1 MHARLRRRNPS
12 PDKTQGRGGW
22 VTERLRPPATE
33 RLAGGR
39 GEHNEGT
46 SETQHKKGRADVH
59 HWDEIGRY
67 TYLPNISR
75 LHSLFVADLQR
86 LEPRDWLGSRPSER
100 RLAGVS
106 ALTSHASSGRSPA
119 QPPLVRP
126 LSRED

>member
-1 MHARLRRRNPS
+1 MGGS
-12 PDKTQGRGGW
+12 QKDCGRQQLS
-22 VTERLRPPATE
+22 VS
-33 RLAGGR
+33 LAD
-39 GEHNEGT
+39 GENTGT
-46 SETQHKKGRADVH
+46 SETQHKKGRTHVS
-59 HWDEIGRY
+59 ITGMRGRY
-67 TYLPNISR
+67 THLPNISR
-75 LHSLFVADLQR
+75 WHNLFVADLQQ